1 MVRFINMTT
10 QNPMSS
16 PDPWNMVAE
25 GYVTD
30 TRPIFEQYCHK
41 AIELSGLEAGD
52 KVLDVA
58 CGPGTMSLL
67 LKDIASDI
75 QAIDFSRSMLDC
87 FDREIERLRIANIK
101 THLMDGQNL
110 EFGDSGFDRVFSIF
124 GLMFFPDRMKGFREL
139 HRVLRPGG
147 VATVTSW
154 APVSESAGMSLVFG
168 AMHEAFPRK
177 PESNSKATLN
187 LEDPEHFR
195 KEMSDAGFR
204 DVAVTDFD
212 GYWQVNN
219 VEEFFDSI
227 VRGSAPIVMIKNR
240 LSEPEWT
247 EKRNVMLDYMKSRLT
262 ELPASL
268 NSRAYIATGIK

>member
-1 MVRFINMTT
+1 MTT

-41 AIELSGLEAGD
+41 AIELSGLESGD
-52 KVLDVA
+52 RALDVA

-75 QAIDFSRSMLDC
+75 QAIDFSQSMLDC
-87 FDREIERLRIANIK
+87 FNREIETLGITNIE

-110 EFGDSGFDRVFSIF
+110 EFDENEFDRTYSIF
-124 GLMFFPDRMKGFREL
+124 GLMFFPDRMKGFQEL
-139 HRVLRPGG
+139 RRVLQPGG

-154 APVSESAGMSLVFG
+154 APVSESAGMSLIFG
-168 AMHEAFPRK
+168 AMQEAFPRK

-187 LEDPEHFR
+187 LEDPENFK
-195 KEMSDAGFR
+195 KEMSDAGFK
-204 DVAVTDFD
+204 DVVVTQFD
-212 GYWQVNN
+212 GYWQVND
-219 VEEFFDSI
+219 VEEFFDSV
-227 VRGSAPIVMIKNR
+227 VRGSAPMVMIKNR
-240 LSEPEWT
+240 LSEPEWAE
-247 EKRNVMLDYMKSRLT
+247 EKNVMLDYVKSRLT

-268 NSRAYIATGIK
+268 NSRAYIATGTK